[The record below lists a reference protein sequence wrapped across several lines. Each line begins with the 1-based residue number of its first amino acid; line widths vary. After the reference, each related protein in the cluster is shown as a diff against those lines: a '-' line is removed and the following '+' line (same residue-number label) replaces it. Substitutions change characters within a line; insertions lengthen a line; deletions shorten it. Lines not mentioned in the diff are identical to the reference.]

1 MEREHWRMTV
11 HGMLRA
17 GFGVE
22 DISVRLMAMKM
33 PWWSESVIRA
43 EIRDLRA
50 SGKLTEVLALHR
62 RQREVLRPIPSHQDH
77 QDS

>member
-22 DISVRLMAMKM
+22 DISVRLIAMKM

-50 SGKLTEVLALHR
+50 SGKLMEVLALHR
-62 RQREVLRPIPSHQDH
+62 RQREVLRPVPSHQDH